1 MPPFLT
7 CKELCWNRSSKG
19 AVLEQNL
26 LQNHPGE
33 IGSIPLTPQA
43 VEVLI
48 MIHPPFYAGTRKVRP
63 SPANI
68 PQKVLLPGNRE
79 NRGTGRIP

>member
-48 MIHPPFYAGTRKVRP
+48 MIHPPLCRDKKGTTF
-63 SPANI
+63 SCEHTTEGAAA
-68 PQKVLLPGNRE
+68 RE
-79 NRGTGRIP
+79 SGKQRDGEDT